1 MLKVFSSKEQ
11 EVETTVGPSVKVE
24 GNFVSKGNIIVEG
37 QVVGSLK
44 TEKDLR
50 VGENAKIAAN
60 ISAANAFIA
69 GEIKGNVKAKDRLEL
84 SSTSKI
90 FGDVEAK
97 VLIINAGAILNG
109 RCAMQIEGLQIP
121 LPEASV
127 KKNDKKI
134 PNQKF

>member
-1 MLKVFSSKEQ
+1 MFKVFSSKEQ
-11 EVETTVGPSVKVE
+11 EAETIVGPSVKVE
-24 GNFVSKGNIIVEG
+24 GNFASKGNIIVEG

-69 GEIKGNVKAKDRLEL
+69 GEIKGNVKAKDKLEL
-84 SSTSKI
+84 SSTSKV

-97 VLIINAGAILNG
+97 ILIINAGAVLNG
-109 RCAMQIEGLQIP
+109 RCAMQLEGLQIP
-121 LPEASV
+121 LPETLV
-127 KKNDKKI
+127 KKNDKKVLGS
-134 PNQKF
+134 KF